1 MIDLY
6 TLLVITHLFGAAL
19 GIGGATFI
27 EVFLNMALRDG
38 KVDPTEKLFLS
49 KTYTVLRVGL
59 GISLITGLGFVAMYI
74 VNDQLFRMTNP
85 VFIAKM
91 LIIVILVANAVLL
104 HLHKMKLWW
113 GSTLSFM
120 SWYFAFFLGTF
131 LTHSI
136 RFGFWEIMI
145 TYAVF
150 VVAGGYV
157 LEMIRERSK
166 RKGMAA
172 AAASAP
178 APVFV
183 AQQTP
188 PAQQTD
194 PMQAK

>member
-1 MIDLY
+1 MTDVY
-6 TLLVITHLFGAAL
+6 TLLVIAHLFGSAIGFGAAN
-19 GIGGATFI
+19 FI

-59 GISLITGLGFVAMYI
+59 GISLITGLGFVVMYI
-74 VNDQLFRMTNP
+74 VNDQMFRMTNP
-85 VFIAKM
+85 VFLAKM
-91 LIIVILVANAVLL
+91 LIIVILVTNAVLL

-145 TYAVF
+145 TYGVF
-150 VVAGGYV
+150 LVAGGYV

-166 RKGMAA
+166 RMGMAA
-172 AAASAP
+172 AAAP
-178 APVFV
+178 APV
-183 AQQTP
+183 APPAPPTP
-188 PAQQTD
+188 PAQ
-194 PMQAK
+194 PK

>member
-1 MIDLY
+1 MIDFY

-27 EVFLNMALRDG
+27 EVFLNKALQDG
-38 KVDPTEKLFLS
+38 VVDPTEKMFLGI
-49 KTYTVLRVGL
+49 TYKVLRVGL
-59 GISLITGLGFVAMYI
+59 AISLITGIGFVVYYFAY
-74 VNDQLFRMTNP
+74 DQLFRMTNP

-91 LIIVILVANAVLL
+91 LIIVVLVANAVLL

-131 LTHSI
+131 LTNSI

-150 VVAGGYV
+150 VIVGGYV
-157 LEMIRERSK
+157 LEGIRKWSR
-166 RKGMAA
+166 RKGQLDN
-172 AAASAP
+172 S
-178 APVFV
+178 
-183 AQQTP
+183 
-188 PAQQTD
+188 
-194 PMQAK
+194 

>member
-1 MIDLY
+1 MIDVY
-6 TLLVITHLFGAAL
+6 TLLVIAHLFGAAI
-19 GIGGATFI
+19 GIGSATFI

-59 GISLITGLGFVAMYI
+59 GISLITGLGFVVMYI

-131 LTHSI
+131 LTQSI

-145 TYAVF
+145 TYAIF

-166 RKGMAA
+166 RMGMAA
-172 AAASAP
+172 VAP
-178 APVFV
+178 APAPAPATPP
-183 AQQTP
+183 AQPPPQTP
-188 PAQQTD
+188 PAQ
-194 PMQAK
+194 PK